1 MYLHG
6 VYNPYRSKYDNI
18 GTLQDINNNRPIR
31 EALAYEE
38 QFFRDYHVHL
48 CYFSFFFN
56 LFFGKFF
63 TLLHGSW
70 HLFEG
75 IPWFI

>member
-48 CYFSFFFN
+48 CYFSFF
-56 LFFGKFF
+56 
-63 TLLHGSW
+63 W
-70 HLFEG
+70 
-75 IPWFI
+75 